1 MQKKISVLIKNVFVY
16 LCALCARV
24 CTQCAKGSYLKQLP
38 LDEHT
43 RAPGAQFVHQ
53 VHIVCNE
60 HTVHT
65 EQTLK

>member
-1 MQKKISVLIKNVFVY
+1 MI
-16 LCALCARV
+16 V
-24 CTQCAKGSYLKQLP
+24 CTLVHIVHECAHSVQKVVVLKQLP

-65 EQTLK
+65 EHTLK

>member
-1 MQKKISVLIKNVFVY
+1 MFLRIFVHYVHECAPSVQK
-16 LCALCARV
+16 AL
-24 CTQCAKGSYLKQLP
+24 GLKQLP

-53 VHIVCNE
+53 VHKVSNE

-65 EQTLK
+65 EHTDKHI

>member
-1 MQKKISVLIKNVFVY
+1 MFLCTPVHKVHECAHSVQKVVV
-16 LCALCARV
+16 
-24 CTQCAKGSYLKQLP
+24 LKQLP

-43 RAPGAQFVHQ
+43 RAPGAQFVHH

-65 EQTLK
+65 KHTQKQ

>member
-1 MQKKISVLIKNVFVY
+1 MFLCTPVHQVHRCAHSVLLGVV
-16 LCALCARV
+16 
-24 CTQCAKGSYLKQLP
+24 LKQHR

-65 EQTLK
+65 KHT